1 MRGAAR
7 ISARVRCGA
16 LAPRRGNPA
25 LASIARPLSPS
36 RARAQS
42 PYDKRPPVSTYGR
55 GSHGIQ
61 APGAPAAAGSML
73 DYGER
78 KPSDEWNRST
88 WPGAEGGETE
98 NGAGAAWPSNP
109 DAADGE

>member
-1 MRGAAR
+1 
-7 ISARVRCGA
+7 
-16 LAPRRGNPA
+16 
-25 LASIARPLSPS
+25 
-36 RARAQS
+36 
-42 PYDKRPPVSTYGR
+42 
-55 GSHGIQ
+55 
-61 APGAPAAAGSML
+61 ML